1 MSFLRFMCGAGI
13 YQLVKIKLWL
23 LWRGKKMLEFN
34 QSHHGGGGD
43 SGSSGGGFDSPGPSL
58 VETVQVVIRSAKWN
72 YNPENSCAQS
82 QPRRQSEKR
91 RRTKEEGGGHV
102 NILSPLT

>member
-34 QSHHGGGGD
+34 QSDCSGG
-43 SGSSGGGFDSPGPSL
+43 SGGGFDSQGLRVFGGFSSSCGNGPGCNQTCQMEL
-58 VETVQVVIRSAKWN
+58 
-72 YNPENSCAQS
+72 
-82 QPRRQSEKR
+82 
-91 RRTKEEGGGHV
+91 
-102 NILSPLT
+102 